1 MNNDS
6 TDGEN
11 ADIANQLYEQATKP
25 YPTRKDGQL
34 DARAFNKEI
43 FAVEADMISKPR
55 NVQSFSNRMDDSFL
69 NDSYLLKGLAKAG
82 LTIQQLLDAN
92 LLNLRPDADKLP
104 DLSQSSEEFIQM
116 VKDKL
121 RNTHA
126 QNLHKIVD
134 VLKKPSK

>member
-11 ADIANQLYEQATKP
+11 ADIANQLYEQAIKP

-55 NVQSFSNRMDDSFL
+55 NV
-69 NDSYLLKGLAKAG
+69 
-82 LTIQQLLDAN
+82 
-92 LLNLRPDADKLP
+92 
-104 DLSQSSEEFIQM
+104 
-116 VKDKL
+116 
-121 RNTHA
+121 
-126 QNLHKIVD
+126 
-134 VLKKPSK
+134 